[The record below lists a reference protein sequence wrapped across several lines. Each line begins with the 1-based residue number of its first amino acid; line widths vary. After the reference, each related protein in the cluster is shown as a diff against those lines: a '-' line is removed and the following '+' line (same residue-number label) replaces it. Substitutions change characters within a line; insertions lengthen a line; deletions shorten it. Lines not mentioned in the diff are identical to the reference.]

1 MKYRFTVYDDLLRRD
16 IMSLAEKHSNCE
28 VNMGMPQK
36 HRKRGS
42 DRVQLLWGGRF
53 KKPLAEEA
61 LKFSSSFS
69 VDKRLWK
76 QDILGSIA
84 HAVMLG
90 ETGIISDSE
99 AEALVKGLLAL
110 MRDIEAGKVKLEG
123 HDEDIHSFVE
133 RKLHEYVGEVAG
145 KLHTA
150 RSRNDQVAT
159 DFRLWCR
166 DAIKQLAE
174 AILKVQQALVEQA
187 ERHIDTLLPGMTH
200 LQHAQPVRLA
210 HHLLAHFWALQRD
223 LERLKDLL
231 PRLNTSPLG
240 AAALAGSGLP
250 IDPKLTARL
259 LGFEETAQNSM
270 DAVSDRDFACEL
282 VFVCALAM
290 VHLSRLAE
298 EIVLWST
305 PEFGFVTLDDA
316 WCTGSSIMP
325 QKRNPDIAELV
336 RGKAALAIGAL
347 TQLLTLLKGL
357 PLTYNRD
364 LQEDK
369 WIVFNAVDTTVACL
383 SAMSQLVAT
392 ATFNA
397 ERMRQALVRDFSTA
411 TDLAEDLVRKGVPF
425 REAHRIVGQLVLHLS
440 ELGKG
445 LEDATLDD
453 LRLFSDKFDEDALT
467 VLQPEQSVERRKE
480 LAGTAKSSVV
490 KQLRRAK
497 TETKRTLKWLQ
508 KFPTT
513 SPKLLAMF

>member
-1 MKYRFTVYDDLLRRD
+1 
-16 IMSLAEKHSNCE
+16 
-28 VNMGMPQK
+28 MPQE
-36 HRKRGS
+36 RKKQKERKQINPS
-42 DRVQLLWGGRF
+42 PQLLWGGRF

-61 LKFSSSFS
+61 LRFSSSFK

-76 QDILGSIA
+76 YDILGSIA
-84 HAVMLG
+84 HAIMLG
-90 ETGIISDSE
+90 ESRVIDSSE
-99 AEALVKGLLAL
+99 AKMIVKGLSKLAK
-110 MRDIEAGKVKLEG
+110 DIETGEVALEG
-123 HDEDIHSFVE
+123 PDEDIHSFIE

-166 DAIKQLAE
+166 DAIRRLAE
-174 AILKVQQALVEQA
+174 SVLELQRALVNQA
-187 ERHIDTLLPGMTH
+187 ERHIDTLLPGTTH

-223 LERLKDLL
+223 IERLQDLL
-231 PRLNTSPLG
+231 KRVNVSPLG
-240 AAALAGSGLP
+240 AAALAGAGLP
-250 IDPKLTARL
+250 INPKRTAQL
-259 LGFEETAQNSM
+259 LGFETTAQNSM

-282 VFVCALAM
+282 NFTCSLTM

-298 EIVLWST
+298 ELTLWST
-305 PEFGFVTLDDA
+305 PEFEFVRLDDA

-336 RGKAALAIGAL
+336 RGKTGRVIGAL
-347 TQLLTLLKGL
+347 VQLLVMLKGL

-369 WIVFNAVDTTVACL
+369 EAVFDAVDTTFTSL
-383 SAMSQLVAT
+383 SATAKLVET
-392 ATFNA
+392 AIFNA
-397 ERMRQALVRDFSTA
+397 ERMRKALERDFSTA
-411 TDLAEDLVRKGVPF
+411 TDLADHLVQNGVPF

-440 ELGKG
+440 DKGRG

-453 LRLFSDKFDEDALT
+453 LTAFSDKFSEDAIAI
-467 VLQPEQSVERRKE
+467 LQPERSVERRKE
-480 LAGTAKSSVV
+480 LAGTAKLSVK

-497 TETKRTLKWLQ
+497 AMMRKTVKWLQ
-508 KFPTT
+508 SFPNV
-513 SPKLLAMF
+513 SEEIQHLL

>member
-1 MKYRFTVYDDLLRRD
+1 
-16 IMSLAEKHSNCE
+16 
-28 VNMGMPQK
+28 MPQEQ
-36 HRKRGS
+36 RKQG
-42 DRVQLLWGGRF
+42 DEQVQLLWGGRF

-84 HAVMLG
+84 HAIMLG
-90 ETGIISDSE
+90 KTGIVDASE
-99 AEALVKGLLAL
+99 AEALVKGLVAL
-110 MRDIEAGKVKLEG
+110 MRDIESGKVALEG
-123 HDEDIHSFVE
+123 LDEDIHSFVE
-133 RKLHEYVGEVAG
+133 RKLREYVGEVAG

-166 DAIKQLAE
+166 DAVKQLAE
-174 AILKVQQALVEQA
+174 GILKVQQALVEQA
-187 ERHIDTLLPGMTH
+187 KRHIDTLLPGMTH

-231 PRLNTSPLG
+231 PRINTSPLG

-250 IDPKLTARL
+250 IDPELTARL
-259 LGFEETAQNSM
+259 LGFEKIAQNSM

-282 VFVCALAM
+282 VFACALTM

-336 RGKAALAIGAL
+336 RGKAALAVGAL

-369 WIVFNAVDTTVACL
+369 GIVFSVVDTTLACL

-411 TDLAEDLVRKGVPF
+411 TDLADYLVRKGVPF
-425 REAHRIVGQLVLHLS
+425 RDAHRIVGQLVLRLS
-440 ELGKG
+440 EMGKG

-453 LRLFSDKFDEDALT
+453 LRLFSDKFDEDAIT

-480 LAGTAKSSVV
+480 LAGTAKSSVM
-490 KQLRRAK
+490 KQLRQAEVEIKRAI
-497 TETKRTLKWLQ
+497 KWLQ
-508 KFPTT
+508 KFPKT
-513 SPKLLAMF
+513 SPDLEQMHL

>member
-1 MKYRFTVYDDLLRRD
+1 
-16 IMSLAEKHSNCE
+16 
-28 VNMGMPQK
+28 MPQEQ
-36 HRKRGS
+36 RKQG
-42 DRVQLLWGGRF
+42 DEQVQLLWGGRF

-84 HAVMLG
+84 HAIMLG
-90 ETGIISDSE
+90 KTGIVDASE
-99 AEALVKGLLAL
+99 AEVLVKGLVAL
-110 MRDIEAGKVKLEG
+110 MRDIESGKVVLEG
-123 HDEDIHSFVE
+123 LDEDIHSFVE
-133 RKLHEYVGEVAG
+133 RKLREYVGEVAG

-166 DAIKQLAE
+166 DAVKQLAE
-174 AILKVQQALVEQA
+174 GILKVQQALVEQA
-187 ERHIDTLLPGMTH
+187 KRHIDTLLPGMTH

-231 PRLNTSPLG
+231 PRINTSPLG

-250 IDPKLTARL
+250 IDPELTARL
-259 LGFEETAQNSM
+259 LGFEKIAQNSM

-282 VFVCALAM
+282 VFACALTM

-336 RGKAALAIGAL
+336 RGKAALAVGSL

-369 WIVFNAVDTTVACL
+369 GIVFSVVDTTLACL

-411 TDLAEDLVRKGVPF
+411 TDLADYLVRKGVPF
-425 REAHRIVGQLVLHLS
+425 RDAHRIVGQLVLRLS
-440 ELGKG
+440 EMGKG

-453 LRLFSDKFDEDALT
+453 LRLFSDKFDEDAIT

-480 LAGTAKSSVV
+480 LAGTAKSSVM
-490 KQLRRAK
+490 KQLRQAEVEIKRAI
-497 TETKRTLKWLQ
+497 KWLQ
-508 KFPTT
+508 KFPKT
-513 SPKLLAMF
+513 SPDLEQMHL

>member
-1 MKYRFTVYDDLLRRD
+1 MK
-16 IMSLAEKHSNCE
+16 
-28 VNMGMPQK
+28 MPQQ
-36 HRKRGS
+36 RKQG
-42 DRVQLLWGGRF
+42 DERVQLLWGGRF
-53 KKPLAEEA
+53 KKPLTEEA

-69 VDKRLWK
+69 IDKRLWK

-84 HAVMLG
+84 HAIMLG
-90 ETGIISDSE
+90 KTGIIKASE
-99 AEALVKGLLAL
+99 AKVLVKGLFAL
-110 MRDIEAGKVKLEG
+110 MRDIDVGKVKLEG
-123 HDEDIHSFVE
+123 PDEDIHSFVE
-133 RKLHEYVGEVAG
+133 RKLREYVGEVAG

-166 DAIKQLAE
+166 DAVKQLAE
-174 AILKVQQALVEQA
+174 GILKVQEALVEQA
-187 ERHIDTLLPGMTH
+187 KRHIDTLLPGMTH

-231 PRLNTSPLG
+231 PRINTSPLG

-250 IDPKLTARL
+250 IDPELTARL
-259 LGFEETAQNSM
+259 LGFEKNAQNSM

-282 VFVCALAM
+282 TFACALTM

-336 RGKAALAIGAL
+336 RGKTAVAIGAL

-369 WIVFNAVDTTVACL
+369 GIVFSAVDTTLACL
-383 SAMSQLVAT
+383 SAISQLVAT

-397 ERMRQALVRDFSTA
+397 ERMKQALVRDFSTA
-411 TDLAEDLVRKGVPF
+411 TDLADYLVRKGVPF

-453 LRLFSDKFDEDALT
+453 LRLFSDKFDKDAIT

-480 LAGTAKSSVV
+480 LAGTAKSSVM
-490 KQLRRAK
+490 KQLRQAEVEIKRAI
-497 TETKRTLKWLQ
+497 KWLQ
-508 KFPTT
+508 KFPTI
-513 SPKLLAMF
+513 SPDLLAML

>member
-1 MKYRFTVYDDLLRRD
+1 
-16 IMSLAEKHSNCE
+16 
-28 VNMGMPQK
+28 MPQEQ
-36 HRKRGS
+36 RKQG
-42 DRVQLLWGGRF
+42 DEQVQLLWGGRF

-84 HAVMLG
+84 HAIMLG
-90 ETGIISDSE
+90 KTGIVGASE
-99 AEALVKGLLAL
+99 AEALVKGLVAL
-110 MRDIEAGKVKLEG
+110 MRDIESGKVALEG
-123 HDEDIHSFVE
+123 LDEDIHSFVE
-133 RKLHEYVGEVAG
+133 RKLREYVGEVAG

-166 DAIKQLAE
+166 DAVKQLAE
-174 AILKVQQALVEQA
+174 GILKVQQALVEQA
-187 ERHIDTLLPGMTH
+187 KRHIDTLLPGMTH

-231 PRLNTSPLG
+231 PRINTSPLG

-250 IDPKLTARL
+250 IDPELTARL
-259 LGFEETAQNSM
+259 LGFEKIAQNSM

-282 VFVCALAM
+282 VFACALTM

-336 RGKAALAIGAL
+336 RGKAALAVGAL

-369 WIVFNAVDTTVACL
+369 GIVFSVVDTTLACL
-383 SAMSQLVAT
+383 SVMSQLVAT

-411 TDLAEDLVRKGVPF
+411 TDLADYLVRKGVPF
-425 REAHRIVGQLVLHLS
+425 RDAHRIVGQLVLRLS
-440 ELGKG
+440 EMGKG

-453 LRLFSDKFDEDALT
+453 LRLFSDKFDEDAIT

-480 LAGTAKSSVV
+480 LAGTAKSSVM
-490 KQLRRAK
+490 KQLRQAEVEIKRAI
-497 TETKRTLKWLQ
+497 KWLQ
-508 KFPTT
+508 KFPKT
-513 SPKLLAMF
+513 SPDLEQMHL

>member
-1 MKYRFTVYDDLLRRD
+1 
-16 IMSLAEKHSNCE
+16 
-28 VNMGMPQK
+28 MPQEQ
-36 HRKRGS
+36 RKQG
-42 DRVQLLWGGRF
+42 DEQVQLLWGGRF

-84 HAVMLG
+84 HAIMLG
-90 ETGIISDSE
+90 KTGIVDASE
-99 AEALVKGLLAL
+99 AEVLVKGLVAL
-110 MRDIEAGKVKLEG
+110 MRDIESGKVALEG
-123 HDEDIHSFVE
+123 LDEDIHSFVE
-133 RKLHEYVGEVAG
+133 RKLREYVGEVAG

-166 DAIKQLAE
+166 DAVKQLAE
-174 AILKVQQALVEQA
+174 GILKVQQALVEQA
-187 ERHIDTLLPGMTH
+187 KRHIDTLLPGMTH

-231 PRLNTSPLG
+231 PRINTSPLG

-250 IDPKLTARL
+250 IDPELTARL
-259 LGFEETAQNSM
+259 LGFEKIAQNSM

-282 VFVCALAM
+282 VFACALTM

-336 RGKAALAIGAL
+336 RGKAALAVGAL

-369 WIVFNAVDTTVACL
+369 GIVFSVVDTTLACL

-411 TDLAEDLVRKGVPF
+411 TDLADYLVRKGVPF
-425 REAHRIVGQLVLHLS
+425 RDAHRIVGQLVLRLS
-440 ELGKG
+440 EMGKG

-453 LRLFSDKFDEDALT
+453 LRLFSDKFDEDAIT

-480 LAGTAKSSVV
+480 LAGTAKSSVM
-490 KQLRRAK
+490 KQLRQAEVEIKRAI
-497 TETKRTLKWLQ
+497 KWLQ
-508 KFPTT
+508 KFPKT
-513 SPKLLAMF
+513 SPDLEQMHL